1 MFFFWIKQEWKHLA
15 VVNIGGGNGITED
28 KAMGNI
34 DADAV
39 LIAVVVDAIL
49 FDPACI
55 QVFLLQSIWVF
66 IPPVRHPP
74 SLDFLVLFKGIAL
87 PGNWDKSCVD
97 NLTATGLKTR

>member
-1 MFFFWIKQEWKHLA
+1 M
-15 VVNIGGGNGITED
+15 NIGGGHGITAD
-28 KAMGNI
+28 KTIVNI
-34 DADAV
+34 DSDAV
-39 LIAVVVDAIL
+39 LVAVVVDAIL

-66 IPPVRHPP
+66 VQPVRHPP

-97 NLTATGLKTR
+97 NLTATGLKTLGAEI